1 MVLVSDLS
9 GGGKKVMLLR
19 RGFHG
24 LKRDI
29 PSRRN
34 SFRRQGHIVDSQR
47 TQFVLPVQP
56 GSDLLKQGHI
66 YGQRACMLFSDN
78 KEHSY
83 VRRVD
88 NK

>member
-1 MVLVSDLS
+1 M
-9 GGGKKVMLLR
+9 
-19 RGFHG
+19 
-24 LKRDI
+24 
-29 PSRRN
+29 
-34 SFRRQGHIVDSQR
+34 DSQR